1 MRTKLIS
8 DVNLAH
14 EWFEERKRQASD
26 ASEKACLP
34 VRKEG
39 IIHSIL
45 LNVKSQLM
53 FSCFCLLN
61 NNKIIV
67 NSWHSCQICIM
78 TNVMM
83 SSRKSQVIQL
93 YREILRLAKTWE
105 AKVPSETAQEKDFIR
120 SEARLMFRAN
130 KNISSDQEIDKKL
143 EEGRNR
149 LEIARHY
156 RIPYPRPVYY
166 ATGSV
171 TRMEKKRLAAKS
183 KWCKPSWISLCF
195 CSLNCVPWTPFNV

>member
-1 MRTKLIS
+1 MIWWK
-8 DVNLAH
+8 
-14 EWFEERKRQASD
+14 KRQASD

-34 VRKEG
+34 VRKRG
-39 IIHSIL
+39 DHSF
-45 LNVKSQLM
+45 N
-53 FSCFCLLN
+53 SCWTWKVSWCFLVSVFLN

-67 NSWHSCQICIM
+67 NSWHSCQMNVM
-78 TNVMM
+78 TNVIM

-105 AKVPSETAQEKDFIR
+105 AKVPSETALEKDFIR

-130 KNISSDQEIDKKL
+130 KNISSDQEVDKKL

-183 KWCKPSWISLCF
+183 KWSKPSWISLCF
-195 CSLNCVPWTPFNV
+195 CSLKCSLDFV